1 MAYIDTL
8 LEDEQHPIDL
18 IESIAENQD
27 WEFDRVGE
35 DQIAMAVE
43 GAWRTYSITVAWCE
57 FDQTLRLI
65 ATYDLDAPKDRN
77 GAVYELLNLVNDQC
91 WAGAFTYW
99 ESQGLMTYRYGLVL
113 PDGQFPTPC
122 QIDTMITVA
131 VRAAERYYPAVQM
144 AIWSD
149 STPEESLQVAIAE
162 SYGRA

>member
-1 MAYIDTL
+1 MAYTDNFL
-8 LEDEQHPIDL
+8 DEDQHPIDV
-18 IESIAENQD
+18 IEAIAEHQE

-65 ATYDLDAPKDRN
+65 ATYDLECPKDRT
-77 GAVYELLNLVNDQC
+77 APVYELLNLVNDQC
-91 WAGAFTYW
+91 WAGAFTFW
-99 ESQGLMTYRYGLVL
+99 ADQGLMTYRYGLVL
-113 PDGQFPTPC
+113 ADGQFPTAS

-149 STPEESLQVAIAE
+149 SSPEESMNVAIAE